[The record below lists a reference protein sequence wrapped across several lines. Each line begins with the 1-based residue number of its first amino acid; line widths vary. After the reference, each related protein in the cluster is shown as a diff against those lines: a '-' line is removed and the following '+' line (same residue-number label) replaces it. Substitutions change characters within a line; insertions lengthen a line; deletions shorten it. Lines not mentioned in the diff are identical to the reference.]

1 MVNILNKQ
9 SLYITWSLV
18 KRDISAKYRGT
29 IFGAVWNI
37 INPLFMLLVYS
48 TVFLHVFKARWA
60 VGDSEYADY
69 ALMLFIGIVTHVFIS
84 EVMANASTIIRNN
97 AQIVKKVVF
106 PIEVLPMSVV
116 LSSTVNFVI
125 GILLSI
131 VYSLYM
137 GYISSFSSFIYIP
150 LIIMVYM
157 TTLLAISYVVSSLS
171 VFVRDIQQIIPAASL
186 VLLFTSTVF
195 FSIKT
200 APASLAK
207 FLYLNPIS
215 IIADALR
222 EIIYGRELSLERVF
236 YLFIV
241 SLIGLFISSKIFSK
255 LKLSFSDAL

>member
-1 MVNILNKQ
+1 MSIVNKQ

-29 IFGAVWNI
+29 IFGAVWNV

-60 VGDSEYADY
+60 VSDSQYADY
-69 ALMLFIGIVTHVFIS
+69 ALMLFIGIVTHIFIS
-84 EVMANASTIIRNN
+84 EVMANAATIIRSN

-106 PIEVLPMSVV
+106 PIEVLPLSVV
-116 LSSTVNFVI
+116 LSSTVNFVV

-131 VYSLYM
+131 IYSLYM
-137 GYISSFSSFIYIP
+137 GYISSFANFIFLP
-150 LIIMVYM
+150 LILIVYM
-157 TTLLAISYVVSSLS
+157 TTLLAISYIISSIS

-200 APASLAK
+200 APASLADY
-207 FLYLNPIS
+207 LYLNPIS

-222 EIIYGRELSLERVF
+222 EVIYGGELSIERLL
-236 YLFIV
+236 YLFSV
-241 SLIGLFISSKIFSK
+241 SLIGLFITSKIFGK

>member
-1 MVNILNKQ
+1 MVNIVNKQ
-9 SLYITWSLV
+9 SIYITWSLV

-29 IFGAVWNI
+29 IFGAVWNV

-69 ALMLFIGIVTHVFIS
+69 ALMLFIGIVTHVYIS
-84 EVMANASTIIRNN
+84 EVMANAATIIRSN

-106 PIEVLPMSVV
+106 PIEVLPLSVV

-157 TTLLAISYVVSSLS
+157 TTLLAISYVVSSVS

-222 EIIYGRELSLERVF
+222 EIIYGGELSLKRVF

>member
-1 MVNILNKQ
+1 MNKK

-18 KRDISAKYRGT
+18 KRDVSARYRGT

-69 ALMLFIGIVTHVFIS
+69 ALMLFIGIITHVFIS
-84 EVMANASTIIRNN
+84 EVMANSASIIRNN

-106 PIEVLPMSVV
+106 PIEVFPLSVV

-125 GILLSI
+125 GIMLSI
-131 VYSLYM
+131 IYSLYM
-137 GYISSFSSFIYIP
+137 GYISSLSNFIFMP
-150 LIIMVYM
+150 LVLIVYM
-157 TTLLAISYVVSSLS
+157 TTLLAIAYIISSIS
-171 VFVRDIQQIIPAASL
+171 VFVRDIQQIMPAASL

-200 APASLAK
+200 APTSLAK
-207 FLYLNPIS
+207 YLYLNPIS
-215 IIADALR
+215 IIADSLR
-222 EIIYGRELSLERVF
+222 DIIYGGSLSLHRLL
-236 YLFIV
+236 YLFLV
-241 SLIGLFISSKIFSK
+241 SLVGLFISSKIFSK